1 MPFVI
6 DASTVLSWAFVDEK
20 DPIADAAAERAV
32 RDRPL
37 APALWWFELRNGL
50 IVNERR
56 QRITAPATHAFLGR
70 VRRIGIVLDREP
82 DEAAVLHLARL
93 HRLTVYDAIYLELA
107 LRRQV
112 GLVTLDTALAKAAR
126 TAGVSQV

>member
-6 DASTVLSWAFVDEK
+6 EASTVLSWAFVDEK
-20 DPIADAAAERAV
+20 HPIADAAAERALQ
-32 RDRPL
+32 DRPL

-70 VRRIGIVLDREP
+70 VSRIGIEIDRAP
-82 DEAAVLHLARL
+82 DEAAVLSLARA
-93 HRLTVYDAIYLELA
+93 HRLTVYDAAYLELA

-112 GLVTLDTALAKAAR
+112 SLAALDTDLTKAAEA
-126 TAGVSQV
+126 AGVSLI